1 MDTFEKCYELIDQHL
16 SQQEPQISQAWQRL
30 KALIATSGAASL
42 PPHTL
47 GAAMN
52 GVNDLASHL
61 HIMALTGQRPSVG
74 TQAMELLIFRWVK
87 ANEFMGDV
95 LAELLVEQGQ
105 AQNISE
111 NIYSEVEQ

>member
-1 MDTFEKCYELIDQHL
+1 MDTFEQCYELLDNHL

-30 KALIATSGAASL
+30 KALIATSGTASL

-61 HIMALTGQRPSVG
+61 HIMALTGQRPAVG

-87 ANEFMGDV
+87 ASEFMGDV

-105 AQNISE
+105 AQIISE
-111 NIYSEVEQ
+111 NIYSEVEK